1 LGEKVTHAQ
10 RNAYEKAFWKFTG
23 EHKYDIEKSG
33 TLEEVQ
39 APDFLR

>member
-1 LGEKVTHAQ
+1 MPKKKPIG
-10 RNAYEKAFWKFTG
+10 NFSG